1 MKFPISIISYKNKIR
16 FYKKNYFKFI
26 HKQIFVLLDLK
37 YHVLY
42 DKIQNYYFF
51 DQINDINL
59 VPEDIR
65 LLFLL
70 NKNKLKNRK
79 IKKYTDNDWW
89 KYGAVR
95 NLENMLSDKNRIYVA
110 PKTRL
115 ANPFFMGQSN
125 ELYSGSLLGIFPKKD
140 NIDLE
145 KSIMFFNSDIFKN
158 RLKQFFIMI
167 EDKFNFTPSVLGKI
181 PLNLNEII

>member
-1 MKFPISIISYKNKIR
+1 MHKIWIIIQREYTSRVKNKR
-16 FYKKNYFKFI
+16 F
-26 HKQIFVLLDLK
+26 LL
-37 YHVLY
+37 VT
-42 DKIQNYYFF
+42 F
-51 DQINDINL
+51 L
-59 VPEDIR
+59 VP
-65 LLFLL
+65 LLMVGLIVGSAYFSFKGTEERKIAVVDP
-70 NKNKLKNRK
+70 NGFFKDKLKNRK

-95 NLENMLSDKNRIYVA
+95 NLENMLSNKNRIYVA

-115 ANPFFMGQSN
+115 TNPFFLGQSN

-145 KSIMFFNSDIFKN
+145 KSITFFNSDIFKN